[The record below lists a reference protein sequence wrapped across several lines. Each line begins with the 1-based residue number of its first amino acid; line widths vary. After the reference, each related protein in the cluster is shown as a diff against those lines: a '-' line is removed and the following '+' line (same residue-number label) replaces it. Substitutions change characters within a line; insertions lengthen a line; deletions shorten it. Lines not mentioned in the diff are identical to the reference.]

1 MMMSRRNSI
10 ERVSWKWCLEV
21 GTRMYVHMSMVVS
34 VGTNLH
40 IDMDWCGTKPSI
52 ARGVRLD
59 IDWDLW

>member
-21 GTRMYVHMSMVVS
+21 GIRRYVHMSMVVS

-40 IDMDWCGTKPSI
+40 IDMD
-52 ARGVRLD
+52 
-59 IDWDLW
+59 